1 MTTAQGSLPDTGSQG
16 RPNPWTSSEMPLLL
30 LGGLAAF
37 AAYFAMYAFRKP
49 IAVATFDDVA
59 LHPLGLDYKSALVIM
74 QVIGYALSK
83 LIGIRVISAFGRRGR
98 ATAIITLI
106 GTAWLALIAFAVL
119 PPGLGLV
126 CIFFNGLPLGMIWG
140 LVFSYIEG
148 RRVSEL
154 LGAMLCVSFIVSSG
168 VVKSAGALLMQAGI
182 TERWMPAMTGIP
194 FIPLLLVALWVL
206 ERLPPP
212 SALDEAER
220 TRREPMGKAE
230 RAALLRAN
238 WLPLVLL
245 ISGYVVL
252 TAMRDFRD
260 NFAVELWTA
269 LGFGGSASV
278 FAESELPVAVI
289 ALSGLAA
296 LMLVRD
302 NMRALLAMHG
312 LILLGA
318 VTMGLSTLAFQA
330 GWLGP
335 MPWMILTGGGL
346 YLAYTPFNGMLFDR
360 MIAVLGT
367 VSNAGFLIYIAD
379 SSGYAGSVAL
389 LIWRSLFAPARNWV
403 PVFIDCAYLAAVSIA
418 VCTLCS
424 AIYFARRR
432 ERGLQQKGRA

>member
-1 MTTAQGSLPDTGSQG
+1 M
-16 RPNPWTSSEMPLLL
+16 L

-37 AAYFAMYAFRKP
+37 TAYFAMYAFRKP
-49 IAVATFDDVA
+49 IAVATFDDVG
-59 LHPLGLDYKSALVIM
+59 LHPLGLDYKSVLIIM

-83 LIGIRVISAFGRRGR
+83 LIGIRVIAAFGRNGR
-98 ATAIITLI
+98 ARAILALI
-106 GTAWLALIAFAVL
+106 GLSWLALLAFAVT
-119 PPGLGLV
+119 PPAFGLI

-168 VVKSAGALLMQAGI
+168 VVKSAGALLLQAGI
-182 TERWMPAMTGIP
+182 SERWMPAMTGLP
-194 FIPLLLVALWVL
+194 FVPLLLLALWML

-220 TRREPMGKAE
+220 TRREPMGKAQ
-230 RAALLRAN
+230 RGAFLRAN

-245 ISGYVVL
+245 VSGYVVL

-260 NFAVELWTA
+260 NFAVEIWTA
-269 LGFGGSASV
+269 LGYGGSATV
-278 FAESELPVAVI
+278 FSESELPVAVI

-302 NMRALLAMHG
+302 NARALLAMHG
-312 LILLGA
+312 LILIGA
-318 VTMGLSTLAFQA
+318 AAMGLSTLAFEA

-335 MPWMILTGGGL
+335 MPWMIITGAGL

-389 LIWRSLFAPARNWV
+389 LVWRSLFAPGRNWL
-403 PVFIDCAYLAAVSIA
+403 PVYINCAYLAAVAI
-418 VCTLCS
+418 VICTVCS
-424 AIYFARRR
+424 AVYFARRA
-432 ERGLQQKGRA
+432 QGRTHSNHD